1 MKNKDTSYYLSKIL
15 RHQPQLENL
24 KYDEYGWFDVNE
36 LLSKIGMSKEKL
48 DDIVANNNKK
58 RFRYNEDETK
68 IKANQG
74 HSFKIKD
81 DFKRAKNLPPFL
93 YHGTSIKNA
102 KSIKRDGLIPMKRLH
117 VHLSPDYD
125 TAVNVGSR
133 KVNHPADLWILKIAA
148 RDLDK
153 LHNIFIS
160 ENGVYLVKKVP
171 PNFLLNELS

>member
-1 MKNKDTSYYLSKIL
+1 MKTMKNKDTSYYLSKIL

-24 KYDEYGWFDVNE
+24 KYDEYGWFNVYE
-36 LLSKIGMSKEKL
+36 LLYKIGMSKEKL

-81 DFKRAKNLPPFL
+81 DFKRPKNLPHFL
-93 YHGTSIKNA
+93 YHGTSVKNI

-125 TAVNVGSR
+125 TATNVGSR
-133 KVNHPADLWILKIAA
+133 KINHSADLWILKISA
-148 RDLDK
+148 RDLNK
-153 LHNIFIS
+153 VHPIYIS
-160 ENGVYLVKKVP
+160 ENGVYLVKEVP
-171 PNFLLNELS
+171 LKFFI